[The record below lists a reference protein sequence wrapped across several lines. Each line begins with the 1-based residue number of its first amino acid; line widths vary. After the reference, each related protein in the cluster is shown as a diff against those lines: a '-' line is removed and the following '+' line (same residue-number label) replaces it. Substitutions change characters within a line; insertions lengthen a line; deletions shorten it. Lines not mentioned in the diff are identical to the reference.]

1 MSNNPSIND
10 FNSYE
15 DYLQYRKNFNK
26 AYISKTYGVKNNSN
40 TDDRGSVTNGG
51 IVNWTTIPN
60 DYGCRVHTNESSGY
74 VYYSPYTNAKIS
86 SLVG

>member
-1 MSNNPSIND
+1 MFKTIND

-26 AYISKTYGVKNNSN
+26 AYASKTYGVKNNSN
-40 TDDRGSVTNGG
+40 DISLSSSGG
-51 IVNWTTIPN
+51 GGNVNWTPSIN
-60 DYGCRVHTNESSGY
+60 DNFCRVSSNESVGY
-74 VYYSPYTNAKIS
+74 VYYSTYTNAKIS

>member
-1 MSNNPSIND
+1 MFNNPTIND

-15 DYLQYRKNFNK
+15 DYLQYRKNFKK

-40 TDDRGSVTNGG
+40 KGGSSVVTSGG
-51 IVNWTTIPN
+51 NVNWTTILN
-60 DYGCRVHTNESSGY
+60 GNGCRGHTNESSGY